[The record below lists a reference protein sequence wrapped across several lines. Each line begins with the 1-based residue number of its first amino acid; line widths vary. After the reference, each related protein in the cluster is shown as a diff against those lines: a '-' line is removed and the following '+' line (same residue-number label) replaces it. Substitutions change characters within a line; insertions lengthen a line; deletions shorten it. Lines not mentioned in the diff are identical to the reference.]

1 VTPEASGTWLSTSR
15 AAVATGSTCKDSLG
29 NDLTNTGQPCGD
41 SSNGQTGTASLT
53 VSPAVLLGRQLG
65 DVQLASFGTPTGATR
80 AFGARFVTPTPTWC
94 PTASGFGCV
103 AAGAQ
108 RSMGD
113 TVLGQ
118 LPSPQPGD
126 VTPGGF
132 QGAVVLTGYT
142 ASVRTSS
149 GAVGAGAIA
158 PSVARGGELKVWN
171 GTGYTGLPALGSAAA
186 TFPVAAVGTYQGS
199 GGLGTITVTVMG
211 NVNVS
216 AVSSSAAGCVA
227 TVCEASTGSIVA
239 DLTYDFAVAGV
250 STAGFRVRADLGA
263 LLAKTSFVGA

>member
-1 VTPEASGTWLSTSR
+1 
-15 AAVATGSTCKDSLG
+15 VATGSTCKDSLG

-41 SSNGQTGTASLT
+41 SSNSQTDTASMT
-53 VSPAVLLGRQLG
+53 ISPAVLLGRQLG
-65 DVQLASFGTPTGATR
+65 DVQLASFGTPTGSTR

-108 RSMGD
+108 RAMGD

-118 LPSPQPGD
+118 LPAAQPGD

-142 ASVRTSS
+142 GSVRTSS
-149 GAVGAGAIA
+149 GAAGAGAAA
-158 PSVARGGELKVWN
+158 PVVSRGGELKVWN
-171 GTGYTGLPALGSAAA
+171 GTGYAVRTLGAGTESL
-186 TFPVAAVGTYQGS
+186 PVAAVGTYQGA

-239 DLTYDFAVAGV
+239 DLTYDFSVGGV